1 MIHFDT
7 CDDDDDEEFTS
18 GYPDYQYRN
27 MFLAD
32 TIDGLESSAVRKDEK
47 TETIIMMGAEV
58 KFQDSGSPS
67 EEDLEWSGDFPT
79 L

>member
-18 GYPDYQYRN
+18 GHPDYQYR
-27 MFLAD
+27 F
-32 TIDGLESSAVRKDEK
+32 SFKEK
-47 TETIIMMGAEV
+47 
-58 KFQDSGSPS
+58 SP
-67 EEDLEWSGDFPT
+67 LT